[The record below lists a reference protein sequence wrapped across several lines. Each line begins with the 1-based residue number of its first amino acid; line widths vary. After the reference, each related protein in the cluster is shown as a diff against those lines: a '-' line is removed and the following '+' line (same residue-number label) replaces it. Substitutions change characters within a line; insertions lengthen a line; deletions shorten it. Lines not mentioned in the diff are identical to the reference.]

1 MSSLAWAV
9 APDGNS
15 NIVTTDISHPSTIY
29 PWMRVAQASGAEI
42 RWARAQNARIDPDD
56 IERLIDS
63 NTAVVCLSHVEYGN
77 GQRYDLARFA
87 DLAHSVGAIC
97 VADVTQS
104 AGQVP
109 VDVAGTGVDAVLCSS
124 YKWLC
129 GPFGTGIMALSK
141 RLQDLNPGI
150 VGWRSHKDMW
160 DFRADRLEL
169 PNSAK
174 RFEFGTMAYG
184 IALATTESLDF
195 LLGQTIENIAD
206 HNRDISQH
214 LLEGLI
220 DLGAA
225 LSSPS
230 DFEQRSAIVAAR
242 FPGHESRNLVAAMK
256 QRDVVASLRGDYIRF
271 APHLYNNSDDIDS
284 ALATLR
290 SLTA

>member
-1 MSSLAWAV
+1 
-9 APDGNS
+9 
-15 NIVTTDISHPSTIY
+15 
-29 PWMRVAQASGAEI
+29 
-42 RWARAQNARIDPDD
+42 
-56 IERLIDS
+56 
-63 NTAVVCLSHVEYGN
+63 
-77 GQRYDLARFA
+77 
-87 DLAHSVGAIC
+87 
-97 VADVTQS
+97 
-104 AGQVP
+104 
-109 VDVAGTGVDAVLCSS
+109 
-124 YKWLC
+124 
-129 GPFGTGIMALSK
+129 MALSK